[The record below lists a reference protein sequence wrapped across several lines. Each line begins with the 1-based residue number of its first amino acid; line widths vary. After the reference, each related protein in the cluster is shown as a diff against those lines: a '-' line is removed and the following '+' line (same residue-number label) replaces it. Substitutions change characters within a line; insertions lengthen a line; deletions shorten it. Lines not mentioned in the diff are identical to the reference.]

1 MNDQAAPGT
10 ENSAGKPGL
19 YMAIELSLKKWKL
32 AFSDGRQARARVV
45 TIEAK
50 DWNRLNTEIEKSRRR
65 YGLPASAPLRSCN
78 EAGREAFW
86 VHRA

>member
-19 YMAIELSLKKWKL
+19 YMAIELTLKKWKL
-32 AFSDGRQARARVV
+32 AFSDGRQAPARVV

-50 DWNRLNTEIEKSRRR
+50 DWNPHKTEIEKSRTR
-65 YGLPASAPLRSCN
+65 YGQPPTAPQRN
-78 EAGREAFW
+78 
-86 VHRA
+86 